1 MYEMPSDEVMNRL
14 AAITANNPLYK
25 KARAKRL
32 ADEAR
37 INKLWDS
44 QWPRQHP
51 FECDPKKP
59 GLHP

>member
-37 INKLWDS
+37 INQLPND
-44 QWPRQHP
+44 
-51 FECDPKKP
+51 
-59 GLHP
+59 

>member
-1 MYEMPSDEVMNRL
+1 MDEMPSDEVMNRL
-14 AAITANNPLYK
+14 AAYTENNPLHK

-32 ADEAR
+32 AYEA
-37 INKLWDS
+37 IIDDIWDS
-44 QWPRQHP
+44 QSPRQHP